1 MDRKILLPLIAAASL
16 GSLGFWLLMPPS
28 DLEDEIPRLP
38 WLVEQD
44 GAGHIQVFGFTLGK
58 TTLAQIRAFF
68 REEGKIN
75 LFASLDARGQ
85 PVEYTVEAYFD
96 RIYLQGL
103 RGDFIFTL
111 ATDADQLAPLYERGL
126 RISQL
131 PSGAKKVDLN
141 PADLETLLQVPI
153 RSLTYLPWK
162 SLDAD
167 ILNRRFG
174 PPAEKRREPKTG
186 VEHWLYPQ
194 KGMDIAMDPQ
204 GRVVIQYLNPADF
217 TKALAPLRHES
228 RTAPRPQAAE

>member
-1 MDRKILLPLIAAASL
+1 MDRKIVLSLLAATLL
-16 GSLGFWLLMPPS
+16 GALGLWLLRPPP
-28 DLEDEIPRLP
+28 DLEEKIPRLP
-38 WLVEQD
+38 WLVAQD
-44 GAGHIQVFGFTLGK
+44 EEGRTQVFGFTLGE
-58 TTLAQIRAFF
+58 TNLAEIRAFF

-75 LFASLDARGQ
+75 LFANLDARGQ

-111 ATDADQLAPLYERGL
+111 AADADRLAPLYERGL

-131 PSGAKKVDLN
+131 PSGAKKVDLH
-141 PADLETLLQVPI
+141 PADLETLLQLPV

-174 PPAEKRREPKTG
+174 PPAEKRLEPKTG

-204 GRVVIQYLNPADF
+204 GRVVIQYLNPTDF
-217 TKALAPLRHES
+217 SEVLAPLNES
-228 RTAPRPQAAE
+228 GTTPDPQTEK